1 MKPTVPNQPHKIPSW
16 AVYAIFLLCAAV
28 AVLLINAISADMTNT
43 IRNTQLYQYNRQV
56 SEHLRKDTWDN
67 MAAITDCPSIIF
79 DAGDYAIMQRFADKY
94 GIQQFHV
101 RNLDYKATRDFPE
114 MLTEIENYI
123 KANGI
128 PVERA
133 KPAIDYILSQQV
145 GDIET
150 QFRLLTNT

>member
-1 MKPTVPNQPHKIPSW
+1 MKPTAPNQPRKIPSW
-16 AVYAIFLLCAAV
+16 AIYAILLLCATA
-28 AVLLINAISADMTNT
+28 AVLLINTVSADMTRTNHK
-43 IRNTQLYQYNRQV
+43 TQLYQYNRQV
-56 SEHLRKDTWDN
+56 SEHLRKNTWDD

-94 GIQQFHV
+94 GIPQFHV

-123 KANGI
+123 KANNI
-128 PVERA
+128 PIEKA
-133 KPAIDYILSQQV
+133 KPAIDYILSQQAS
-145 GDIET
+145 DIET